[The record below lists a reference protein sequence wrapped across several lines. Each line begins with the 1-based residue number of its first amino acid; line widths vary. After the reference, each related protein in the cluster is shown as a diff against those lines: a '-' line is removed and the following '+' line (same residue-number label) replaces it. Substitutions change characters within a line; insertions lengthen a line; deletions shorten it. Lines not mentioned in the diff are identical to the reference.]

1 MKSINITRGSSHRL
15 KITLSRYGLPMAI
28 TQSNGVEVSV
38 QKVMVGRKIVLEH
51 TLSATHEGVVE
62 FAVPAILTA
71 GRYDLVVTGEIA
83 GEGAW
88 RLSAAAGITISE
100 GTEKGDETLSV
111 QGDSYDVTATVEVM
125 QGTSGSE
132 EELREMIAEIIDE
145 EYNASERV
153 RENNEEARQEAEEK
167 READC
172 RQAIED
178 AEKVNATIEGSEV
191 VVTDRYGVERRMDL
205 YNPPLMTEEDTRE
218 MMDRIMGTDTE

>member
-28 TQSNGVEVSV
+28 TQSNNVEVSV

-71 GRYDLVVTGEIA
+71 GRYDLAVTGYLD

-88 RLSAAAGITISE
+88 RLSAAAGITVSE
-100 GTEKGDETLSV
+100 STEKGDETLTV
-111 QGDSYDVTATVEVM
+111 QGDSYDVTATIEVM

-145 EYNASERV
+145 EYNASERI
-153 RENNEEARQEAEEK
+153 RENKETERQEAEGR
-167 READC
+167 REEAC
-172 RQAIED
+172 RHAVEE
-178 AEKVNATIEGSEV
+178 AERVNATIEGTEV
-191 VVTDRYGVERRMDL
+191 VVTDRYGVERRMNLL
-205 YNPPLMTEEDTRE
+205 YPPMMTEQDTEE
-218 MMDRIMGTDTE
+218 MMARIFNEETD

>member
-205 YNPPLMTEEDTRE
+205 YTPPLMTEEDTRE

>member
-28 TQSNGVEVSV
+28 TQSNNVEVSV

-51 TLSATHEGVVE
+51 TLSAIHEGVVE

-71 GRYDLVVTGEIA
+71 GRYDLIVTGEIA

-100 GTEKGDETLSV
+100 STETGDESLIV
-111 QGDSYDVTATVEVM
+111 RGDSYDVTATIEVM

-153 RENNEEARQEAEEK
+153 RENNEAKRQEAEER
-167 READC
+167 REALC
-172 RQAIED
+172 RHAVEE
-178 AEKVNATIEGSEV
+178 AERVNATIEGTEV

-205 YNPPLMTEEDTRE
+205 LYPPMMTEQDTEE
-218 MMDRIMGTDTE
+218 MMARIFNEETD